1 MFTINYSKPVQHVNM
16 LLFEI
21 LGAITCISSLAS
33 SISRNMDFL
42 SLDDEHLARQE
53 LLRHHLPHGVS
64 EGLIQGL
71 SGLGLS
77 LLSKCFLLLL

>member
-1 MFTINYSKPVQHVNM
+1 MAN
-16 LLFEI
+16 
-21 LGAITCISSLAS
+21 LAS

-42 SLDDEHLARQE
+42 CLDSEHLARQE
-53 LLRHHLPHGVS
+53 ILRHHLPQGIS

-77 LLSKCFLLLL
+77 LLS